1 MLSSISLKLILVF
14 AIFGISLS
22 SYALFHHY
30 EFTTGE
36 FCSIGD
42 ALNCDK
48 VNRSDYSE
56 IFSIPVALFGVVF
69 YFSVFILSILKI
81 IGNNSPLFLRRIIL
95 RDDIFGEII
104 FYLPAIGL
112 LFTFYLT
119 FIEAFVI
126 KSFCLICLMS
136 FAAVLGIFAVSFKAF
151 LRSG

>member
-1 MLSSISLKLILVF
+1 MKKNIAIKLILFF
-14 AIFGISLS
+14 AILGIAVS

-42 ALNCDK
+42 ALDCDK

-56 IFSIPVALFGVVF
+56 IFGIPVALFGVVF
-69 YFSVFILSILKI
+69 YFSVFILVALKI
-81 IGNNSPLFLRRIIL
+81 IENNSPLFLRRTIL

-104 FYLPAIGL
+104 FYLPAVGL

-119 FIEAFVI
+119 FIEAFII
-126 KSFCLICLMS
+126 KSFCPICLMS
-136 FAAVLGIFAVSFKAF
+136 FAAVLGIFIAAF
-151 LRSG
+151 RTVQKY